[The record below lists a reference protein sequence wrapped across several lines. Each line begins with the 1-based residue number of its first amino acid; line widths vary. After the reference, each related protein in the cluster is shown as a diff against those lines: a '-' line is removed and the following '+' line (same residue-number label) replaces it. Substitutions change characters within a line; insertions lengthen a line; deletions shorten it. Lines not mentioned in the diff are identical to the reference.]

1 MLSFIDRDKNCI
13 KGGVKS
19 QKQNHPSGGFVF
31 GTERQQGLE
40 GDCAERSEVKTSQCD
55 VFRLT
60 IKCQEKNKNIC
71 EFCKLRNW
79 YDKKSNR
86 LVAQKQVFRGNKI
99 ASIIF
104 IIYNKALN
112 LMLQNGL
119 KLKNGGKMNTSI
131 TINTIDYKT

>member
-1 MLSFIDRDKNCI
+1 MLFSFGHKEIRGI
-13 KGGVKS
+13 
-19 QKQNHPSGGFVF
+19 
-31 GTERQQGLE
+31 E
-40 GDCAERSEVKTSQCD
+40 GDRVEHSEVKTSQCD

-99 ASIIF
+99 IVCMILLLF
-104 IIYNKALN
+104 LN
-112 LMLQNGL
+112 
-119 KLKNGGKMNTSI
+119 GK
-131 TINTIDYKT
+131 